1 MQPNLTERLPI
12 MATVMAVT
20 LMSQGTQK
28 LECLVCGAAF
38 IVRDDNGTDEIPDVQ
53 RFLSR
58 HRRCLQRLLDRG
70 GTFARHRP

>member
-1 MQPNLTERLPI
+1 MKE
-12 MATVMAVT
+12 
-20 LMSQGTQK
+20 GTQK
-28 LECLVCGAAF
+28 LECLVCGATF

-53 RFLSR
+53 RFLSG

>member
-1 MQPNLTERLPI
+1 
-12 MATVMAVT
+12 
-20 LMSQGTQK
+20 MSQGTQK